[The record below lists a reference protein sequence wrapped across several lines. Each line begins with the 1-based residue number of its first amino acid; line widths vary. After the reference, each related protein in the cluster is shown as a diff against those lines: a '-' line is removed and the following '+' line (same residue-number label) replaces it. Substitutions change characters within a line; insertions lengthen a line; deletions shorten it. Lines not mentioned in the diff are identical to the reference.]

1 MLALRE
7 CSMTVAVLFG
17 VLKQTPN
24 LEWLDLEDVALTGS
38 CKPDFRMEKLESF
51 NMDNPGDID
60 VPLTFLDDLG
70 EVFTGLKLFRLLRN
84 VITSDEVYGSVIK
97 IVEAQQNTLESLELC
112 NGNFL
117 EALCRM
123 EKLRLKWLSCFIDFK
138 SDSHW
143 DIFCRKQQQLE
154 KLLIMAKDYSTICD
168 VAQKLPNLKKLP
180 LDIMSGSITK
190 ADFLNEMPNLEKIDI
205 NGHLNGLDFRSA
217 ASPKLT
223 LFHMVNATAK
233 KLVQYLQKS
242 PNLSVLNIHECVLI
256 GDSEHPARFQY
267 LKELVLSKCKLPPNV
282 LMALCCQNPQLEQ
295 LQLRFLSTLTDEMF
309 LKICKEL
316 PRLRFLAL
324 VSCALLTDAVGD
336 YIIQHC
342 VSLEKLK
349 ISGFT
354 LSEEALAKLR
364 ERHVR
369 MKRWFWPYPFDPVG
383 GFAQAEH

>member
-1 MLALRE
+1 
-7 CSMTVAVLFG
+7 
-17 VLKQTPN
+17 
-24 LEWLDLEDVALTGS
+24 
-38 CKPDFRMEKLESF
+38 
-51 NMDNPGDID
+51 MDKDQ
-60 VPLTFLDDLG
+60 
-70 EVFTGLKLFRLLRN
+70 KSSLLPTKTTRRFAM
-84 VITSDEVYGSVIK
+84 SPK
-97 IVEAQQNTLESLELC
+97 
-112 NGNFL
+112 
-117 EALCRM
+117 
-123 EKLRLKWLSCFIDFK
+123 
-138 SDSHW
+138 
-143 DIFCRKQQQLE
+143 
-154 KLLIMAKDYSTICD
+154 
-168 VAQKLPNLKKLP
+168 KLPNLKKLP
-180 LDIMSGSITK
+180 LDIFSGSITK

-256 GDSEHPARFQY
+256 GDSEHPARFQN

-324 VSCALLTDAVGD
+324 VSCDLLTDAVGG

-342 VSLEKLK
+342 GSLEKLK

-354 LSEEALAKLR
+354 LSEGALAELR

-383 GFAQAEH
+383 GFAQAER